1 MSTASSRSSLEDFD
15 PPEAAGCG
23 GGFSLSRAALRFHNR
38 GHRADYHIV
47 RFVVRCWQQ
56 VVAGLR
62 RERTTGP
69 LRDGEDPHRLDRFDW
84 SVDAWD

>member
-47 RFVVRCWQQ
+47 
-56 VVAGLR
+56 
-62 RERTTGP
+62 
-69 LRDGEDPHRLDRFDW
+69 
-84 SVDAWD
+84 S